1 MGICNPVLADCPPIK
16 EEHSMSRQSDNK
28 ITALYC
34 RLSRDDELQGDSN
47 SIVNQKAIL
56 SKYAKENGFKN
67 TLFSNRQRL
76 YPIFEH
82 HQRVVCKRYKQE
94 NPRCDEVQ
102 RGSRRTSL
110 YQSALRLHERP
121 RQQKALDCGRS
132 RRRSSQADIYSLFR
146 GLRAVADCP
155 YSERG

>member
-67 TLFSNRQRL
+67 TPCFLWTTD
-76 YPIFEH
+76 I
-82 HQRVVCKRYKQE
+82 RV
-94 NPRCDEVQ
+94 
-102 RGSRRTSL
+102 RTSTV
-110 YQSALRLHERP
+110 RVGTN
-121 RQQKALDCGRS
+121 C
-132 RRRSSQADIYSLFR
+132 
-146 GLRAVADCP
+146 
-155 YSERG
+155 

>member
-1 MGICNPVLADCPPIK
+1 MMTMETKSVNMGICNPVLADCPPIK

-67 TLFSNRQRL
+67 TLFFVDDGYSGTNFNRPSWNEL
-76 YPIFEH
+76 LE
-82 HQRVVCKRYKQE
+82 
-94 NPRCDEVQ
+94 
-102 RGSRRTSL
+102 
-110 YQSALRLHERP
+110 
-121 RQQKALDCGRS
+121 
-132 RRRSSQADIYSLFR
+132 RRSVRTDSQGDVATWARLSESGIFR
-146 GLRAVADCP
+146 SPVCGKGSTLHCH
-155 YSERG
+155 